1 MTEFILPTVISEI
14 AALLGNKAGV
24 FTGKTVILTGGRG
37 FLGRYFTEVFLHLN
51 ETVFKEPCNLVV
63 LDNHDVIKPV
73 DWDDDV
79 HFIIHAA
86 GITIG
91 VTPFGGPPL
100 KLAFGAV

>member
-1 MTEFILPTVISEI
+1 MTFIE
-14 AALLGNKAGV
+14 
-24 FTGKTVILTGGRG
+24 
-37 FLGRYFTEVFLHLN
+37 
-51 ETVFKEPCNLVV
+51 
-63 LDNHDVIKPV
+63 HDVIKPV

-100 KLAFGAV
+100 KLEFGAV